1 MRYYKTNGLE
11 NLKNEL
17 MMYTWNP
24 KPEEIKPMKITVF
37 SDLELH
43 DDGSL
48 HLDGLSVRNSNMTG
62 DGVVTFIRSENVLE
76 FLESAIKI
84 HAQLKKKGLLPKPAK
99 EVKP

>member
-1 MRYYKTNGLE
+1 MRYYETPGLE
-11 NLKNEL
+11 KLKNEL
-17 MMYTWNP
+17 MIYSWNP
-24 KPEEIKPMKITVF
+24 KPEEIKPMKITMF

-48 HLDGLSVRNSNMTG
+48 HLDG
-62 DGVVTFIRSENVLE
+62 VTTQVGENHSFHIKPENVLE
-76 FLESAIKI
+76 FLESAIKL